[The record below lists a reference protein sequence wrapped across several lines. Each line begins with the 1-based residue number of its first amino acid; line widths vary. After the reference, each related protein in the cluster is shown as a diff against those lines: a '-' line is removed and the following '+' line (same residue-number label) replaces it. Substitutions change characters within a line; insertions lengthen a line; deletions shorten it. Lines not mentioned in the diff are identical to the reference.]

1 MNWKINSLLQDAI
14 NNFKRN
20 NFLEAKIL
28 LLKILNIEPKNF
40 DALNVIGVINGNENN
55 HLAALNFFKKAQK
68 IRPDYNLIN
77 YNLAKSYS
85 EIGKDIEAIKYYE
98 IAIKLD
104 KNHLGSL
111 LNFGKSL
118 HQLKRYDEALGHY
131 DQAIKL
137 KPDFVDAYN
146 NKGVTLNNLKRYD
159 EALGHYD
166 QAIKLKPDFVDA
178 YYNKGVTFDELKR
191 YDEALGHYD
200 QAIKLKPD
208 YYRAYSNKGVTFDE
222 LKRYDEALGH
232 YDQAIKLKP
241 DFVDA
246 YYNKALTKL
255 RLGDYE
261 EGWNLYKYRWKR
273 GPTGYR
279 YCDSKLLD
287 NISDLKN
294 KKILVWHEQGLGD
307 TIMFSRYVNQLIDIG
322 AVIIFEVQQDLES
335 FFRSQFRCKIVNKVS
350 PLEFFDFH
358 VPLLDLPKLF
368 NTSLDNIPFNRS
380 YLKVEH
386 KKKKEWEKKLKLS
399 KKKFNVGVSI
409 SGNKSHKRNHIR
421 SLPLKKM
428 EPFLDKANL
437 FIIQKELCNDDIKFL
452 NNHKEINFLGKEINN
467 FSDTAAIVEN
477 MDLIIS
483 IDTSLIH
490 LAGAL
495 GKKSFLMLSYSAD
508 WRWLLERNSSPWYYS
523 VKIFRQK
530 LIGNWNFVINEIQLE
545 FNNLKLRFNI

>member
-85 EIGKDIEAIKYYE
+85 VIGKDMEAIKYYE

-137 KPDFVDAYN
+137 KPDFVDAY
-146 NKGVTLNNLKRYD
+146 
-159 EALGHYD
+159 
-166 QAIKLKPDFVDA
+166 
-178 YYNKGVTFDELKR
+178 
-191 YDEALGHYD
+191 
-200 QAIKLKPD
+200 
-208 YYRAYSNKGVTFDE
+208 
-222 LKRYDEALGH
+222 
-232 YDQAIKLKP
+232 
-241 DFVDA
+241 
-246 YYNKALTKL
+246 YNKALTKL
-255 RLGDYE
+255 CLGDYE

-545 FNNLKLRFNI
+545 FNNLKLKFNI